1 MKSNRGFTTLE
12 LMVATAIT
20 MVAIVAVCTLLIES
34 GHFTRNNEEIIKSN
48 DGARIAGEFIVGA
61 LRVAGVG
68 GAAGVWINNAGTP
81 KLISPIF
88 GTDAIA
94 AEGNT
99 DDIWM
104 VLPDRRAFKESNCAL
119 NSGSAAS
126 LVAGGPGPLNVGC
139 TQSLMPPGLP
149 NPSLLLLANFAGS
162 AALLTAPR
170 VTAASD
176 GTVVGVI
183 DYGESALPGFP
194 PRAFQQGD
202 GVFGASVVHFF
213 VHRDSSGSALY
224 RETGV
229 LSGASPPAFVAG
241 TASRTVLQSN
251 IEDLQI
257 AYGVDPSGAGQP
269 DQYVFQNGFPDA
281 FGSIL
286 RAVRVSVVAYHDRP
300 MRSGDT
306 SALIA
311 FQPISPLENHDQ
323 TGAPKDAFRRSLYTR
338 RIELPN
344 LSPGML

>member
-99 DDIWM
+99 DDIWV
-104 VLPDRRAFKESNCAL
+104 VLSDRRAFKESNCAL
-119 NSGSAAS
+119 NSGSGAS
-126 LVAGGPGPLNVGC
+126 LVTGGPGALNLSC
-139 TQSLMPPGLP
+139 TRSLA
-149 NPSLLLLANFAGS
+149 NPSMLLVANFAGP
-162 AALLTAPR
+162 AALLTGLR
-170 VTAASD
+170 VLTPSD

-183 DYGESALPGFP
+183 DYSESSLAGFP
-194 PRAFQQGD
+194 PRAFLQGD

-213 VHRDSSGSALY
+213 IHRDASGSALY

-229 LSGASPPAFVAG
+229 LTGASPPAFVSA
-241 TASRTVLQSN
+241 TVSRVMLQPN

-257 AYGVDPSGAGQP
+257 AYGVDPPGLGQP
-269 DQYVFQNGFPDA
+269 DQYVFQNGFPDV
-281 FGSIL
+281 FGGPPL
-286 RAVRVSVVAYHDRP
+286 RAVRVSVVGYHDRP
-300 MRSGDT
+300 MRSGDGST
-306 SALIA
+306 INAY
-311 FQPISPLENHDQ
+311 QPVSLLENHDQ
-323 TGAPKDAFRRSLYTR
+323 TAAPKDAFRRSIYTR
-338 RIELPN
+338 RVELPN